1 MLDRPPWS
9 DRHAHLHQTLRSRHL
24 LPAGARLL
32 VAVSGG
38 QDSVCLLRLLL
49 DLQRLWNWS
58 VVVAHCNHGWRS
70 DATANAQF
78 VIELARAWQVPCVV
92 SQWDNPETTEAAA
105 RRWRYAALGSLARA
119 ENCPIVVT
127 GHTASDRAETL
138 LHHLIRGSGREGL
151 GSLTWQ
157 RETEWGQLVRPLLD
171 WTRDWTAEFCH
182 EGNLP
187 LWLDSTND
195 DCHYTRNRLRAE
207 VIPLLRSRFNPQV
220 ERHLAQTADLL
231 QEEAAWLASLSA
243 SWLAA
248 HVDQADRLDRQALRA
263 EHLALQRRA
272 IRQWLGE
279 RSGRSPTYS
288 QVMAVMALVDAP
300 NRSQTESFAGGAQVV
315 ANDRWLEWLPP
326 AAPNP

>member
-1 MLDRPPWS
+1 
-9 DRHAHLHQTLRSRHL
+9 
-24 LPAGARLL
+24 
-32 VAVSGG
+32 
-38 QDSVCLLRLLL
+38 
-49 DLQRLWNWS
+49 
-58 VVVAHCNHGWRS
+58 
-70 DATANAQF
+70 
-78 VIELARAWQVPCVV
+78 
-92 SQWDNPETTEAAA
+92 
-105 RRWRYAALGSLARA
+105 
-119 ENCPIVVT
+119 
-127 GHTASDRAETL
+127 
-138 LHHLIRGSGREGL
+138 
-151 GSLTWQ
+151 
-157 RETEWGQLVRPLLD
+157 
-171 WTRDWTAEFCH
+171 
-182 EGNLP
+182 
-187 LWLDSTND
+187 LDSTND

-272 IRQWLGE
+272 IRQWLSE

-326 AAPNP
+326 AAPTP